1 MFCENCGK
9 EVENGTKYCS
19 YCGSEVSQASP
30 VNTGNITAPSSTGA
44 NKVEITLSGVQ
55 QIFSGKIKANTIL
68 GCIIGLFM
76 SVGAFLPWITAKMS
90 ILGAN
95 TSYSAPGTR
104 LQSYGIWV
112 IITGILCAILSFAIP
127 KKIRAWGFLLLGAIS
142 AIDILVYIINFN
154 SEVGGLGLYSSLVG
168 GFSISKGIG
177 VWISLIGAIGAI
189 ILGMVELRQPSNIK
203 KDVSSIPANTTP
215 KAD

>member
-19 YCGSEVSQASP
+19 YCGGEVSQASP
-30 VNTGNITAPSSTGA
+30 VNTANSIDPSSTGA
-44 NKVEITLSGVQ
+44 NKVEITLPGVQ
-55 QIFSGKIKANTIL
+55 QIFSGKITASTIL

-76 SVGAFLPWITAKMS
+76 FVGAFLPWVTAKMS
-90 ILGAN
+90 LFGASS
-95 TSYSAPGTR
+95 SYSAPGTR
-104 LQSYGIWV
+104 LQGYGIWV
-112 IITGILCAILSFAIP
+112 IITGILCAILSFVVP
-127 KKIRAWGFLLLGAIS
+127 KKNRAFGFLLLGAIS
-142 AIDILVYIINFN
+142 AIDILVFIINFN
-154 SEVGGLGLYSSLVG
+154 SEAGGLGLYSSLLG

-189 ILGMVELRQPSNIK
+189 ILGIVELRRLSIVK
-203 KDVSSIPANTTP
+203 KDVSSAPADTTP